1 MKETLSYCSFGLQL
15 NFEDMRLFQIKGR
28 RAILDFFQKQYN
40 AWFECKAKECTAQA
54 EGYSDRASGAAAIA
68 MKMLMKYF

>member
-1 MKETLSYCSFGLQL
+1 MKETFSYCSFGLQL

-40 AWFECKAKECTAQA
+40 ALFEYKAKECTAQA
-54 EGYSDRASGAAAIA
+54 E
-68 MKMLMKYF
+68 